1 MVPEY
6 ARFLKERG
14 VTGVFV
20 AGSTG
25 EGVSCTVAERNLLYA
40 AWAQAARPLG
50 LRAIAMV
57 GALAF
62 EDIKALIGGA
72 EAAAVDAV
80 AVLPPQYFRPADAQ
94 ALADWVR
101 LVCAQTSLKVFL
113 YHIPSISK
121 VGASLDGDFGM
132 AALAPLVADIDN
144 FVGFK
149 YTYEDFYDL
158 SQVAGF
164 EDAASGGRRF
174 EVFFGRDEMMTAGL
188 AAPIDGF
195 VGSTYNFASPIYA
208 ALLRAHETGD
218 DAEASVL
225 MADAQVR
232 KDAVHKEARHAG
244 KAKYAQPSSMRMF
257 VAISIADSSVSI
269 SHDAYNIAP
278 YRCVP

>member
-1 MVPEY
+1 M
-6 ARFLKERG
+6 
-14 VTGVFV
+14 
-20 AGSTG
+20 
-25 EGVSCTVAERNLLYA
+25 
-40 AWAQAARPLG
+40 
-50 LRAIAMV
+50 IAYIPQD
-57 GALAF
+57 GADEELFKICLDYWHALASDLYGTERQF
-62 EDIKALIGGA
+62 SSGGT
-72 EAAAVDAV
+72 
-80 AVLPPQYFRPADAQ
+80 LNSMG
-94 ALADWVR
+94 
-101 LVCAQTSLKVFL
+101 SLGGMMGTGL
-113 YHIPSISK
+113 
-121 VGASLDGDFGM
+121 GDFGM

-244 KAKYAQPSSMRMF
+244 KAKYAQP
-257 VAISIADSSVSI
+257 
-269 SHDAYNIAP
+269 
-278 YRCVP
+278 